1 MWQMIESS
9 LSERVYKFRP
19 LLTQTWSLSSRMVV
33 FATTKADTVFPREF
47 IIIKPFR
54 WGMGWSPWDEY
65 IAPDGVICRSY
76 QCDKDGSTSMTD
88 ERHIAIED
96 IHIHVMPWILRLI
109 RPLHRPRMQSLTESL
124 MFRSFCLLP
133 TRDTILTKTLMLP
146 HPF

>member
-33 FATTKADTVFPREF
+33 FATPTHLMSSREF

-54 WGMGWSPWDEY
+54 WGIGWSPWDEY
-65 IAPDGVICRSY
+65 IAPDGVICRSFR
-76 QCDKDGSTSMTD
+76 CDKDGDISMTD
-88 ERHIAIED
+88 ERHVAVED

-109 RPLHRPRMQSLTESL
+109 RPVHQPKPSSLTKSL
-124 MFRSFCLLP
+124 MFRCFCCLP
-133 TRDTILTKTLMLP
+133 TNDIVAIRSLMLP
-146 HPF
+146 YPF